1 MLCLLITPKFINEF
15 DQKGKENTFL
25 KRTLAYM
32 GNTLLDN
39 GLKYVNEVLSQMF
52 NINTDDVSQFLSQTN
67 FVTNLV
73 NIDMIDNLLEAVNK
87 HEIRELT

>member
-1 MLCLLITPKFINEF
+1 
-15 DQKGKENTFL
+15 
-25 KRTLAYM
+25 M